1 MIVIGSVDNVVRLL
15 LQKKLADVHPMI
27 TLFGAIMGLNIFG
40 FFGIIFGPLLISI
53 FLLLVKIYIDEF
65 GRVDADEMLVK

>member
-1 MIVIGSVDNVVRLL
+1 
-15 LQKKLADVHPMI
+15 
-27 TLFGAIMGLNIFG
+27 MGLNIFG